1 MSQEI
6 WSLGCPWKSE
16 TYIPLQNTAVKYS
29 VREAEIFKGIKH
41 TENVSPHY
49 VMNILKPD
57 VSVA

>member
-6 WSLGCPWKSE
+6 WSLGCPWKPE
-16 TYIPLQNTAVKYS
+16 TYIPPKNTAVKYS

-49 VMNILKPD
+49 VTRTFWNQIYL
-57 VSVA
+57 